1 MSTVLRGAAQLLARA
16 DVPNPDTD
24 AAALL
29 AHAWGLDASGVA
41 RRRLL
46 GDTVPAEVT
55 ATFAQLIDRRRQ
67 RTPLQHIIGV
77 AAFRHLEL
85 QVGPGVF
92 VPRPETELLVTEV
105 LEELERQQNTHVP
118 FIIDLCSGSG
128 AITLSLATE
137 HRRLRAIG
145 VERDTQAL
153 NWSLMNLA
161 AVDLGESS
169 VDLVSG
175 DATTFA
181 EDSPQLWASADVV
194 VTNPPYV
201 PDTAVPRDAEVRE
214 HDPEAALYG
223 GATGLEIPGLI
234 IIQAEKLLRPGG
246 FFIMEHSEEQGP
258 AARELIMSTA
268 SLRQAATYPDY
279 TGRDRYT
286 VAHRVTGVDR

>member
-16 DVPNPDTD
+16 DVPNPDPD

-29 AHAWGLDASGVA
+29 AHAWGLDAAELA

-46 GDTVPAEVT
+46 GDTVPAGVTEV
-55 ATFAQLIDRRRQ
+55 FAQLIDRRRQ
-67 RTPLQHIIGV
+67 RVPLQHIVGV

-92 VPRPETELLVTEV
+92 VPRLETELLVTEV
-105 LEELERQQNTHVP
+105 LEELERQNNAHEPLV
-118 FIIDLCSGSG
+118 IDLCSGSG

-137 HRRLRAIG
+137 HPRLSIIG
-145 VERDTQAL
+145 VEREAEAL
-153 NWSLMNLA
+153 NWSLKNLA
-161 AVDLGESS
+161 SVNLGDSTAE
-169 VDLVSG
+169 LISG

-181 EDSPQLWASADVV
+181 DDSPGVRGSADVV

-201 PDTAVPRDAEVRE
+201 PDEAVPRDAEVRE
-214 HDPEAALYG
+214 HDPAAALYG
-223 GATGLEIPGLI
+223 GHTGLEIPALI
-234 IIQAEKLLRPGG
+234 IRQAEKLLRPGG

-268 SLRQAATYPDY
+268 SLRRPATYPDY

-286 VAHRVTGVDR
+286 VAHRVTEDDL